1 MNENDTDGGMY
12 GLDGLLGTFLLGGLA
27 ALLGWKLASKP
38 PGEGWF
44 TPIVEPLEPFPPG
57 VGMGRGS
64 RGKRTNKAKAEAK
77 AKAKTGKTKSR
88 YRRRVTLSA
97 AEKALRSDLSLFGW
111 RGNRYNH
118 RILGA
123 AMKIPAMRQAFEQ
136 ELRASHRE
144 LAKKYHPDTNKSKAA
159 AAKMARINAARD
171 RLMAWAA
178 SGGEAPPRA

>member
-1 MNENDTDGGMY
+1 MNGNDTDGGMD

-57 VGMGRGS
+57 VGMGRDS
-64 RGKRTNKAKAEAK
+64 RGKRANKAK
-77 AKAKTGKTKSR
+77 AKAKTGKTKSKD
-88 YRRRVTLSA
+88 RRRTTLSA
-97 AEKALRSDLSLFGW
+97 AEKALRADLSLFGW

-118 RILGA
+118 RMLGA
-123 AMKIPAMRQAFEQ
+123 AMKVPAMRQVFEQ

-171 RLMAWAA
+171 RLMTWAA
-178 SGGEAPPRA
+178 SGGEAPPSPRA